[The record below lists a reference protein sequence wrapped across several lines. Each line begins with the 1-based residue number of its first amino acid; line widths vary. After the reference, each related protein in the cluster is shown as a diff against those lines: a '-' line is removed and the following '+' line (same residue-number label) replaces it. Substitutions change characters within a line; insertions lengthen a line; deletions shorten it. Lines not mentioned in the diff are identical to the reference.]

1 LWSLYPRL
9 CGPALRR
16 RRNDT
21 YIREDDV
28 DVKAVVAETL
38 RQRGFG
44 AAEDDA
50 MDVS

>member
-1 LWSLYPRL
+1 V
-9 CGPALRR
+9 LRR
-16 RRNDT
+16 CRNDT

-38 RQRGFG
+38 RQD
-44 AAEDDA
+44 EA